1 MGRNKKGIN
10 DQTHNTPA
18 DSTDLPE
25 EFADGAFNDLEEDGD
40 DLTPSQVRSAL
51 AIKVIAAL
59 TALIFIFMVLANVLH
74 LFTLPSLDFL
84 KESRDLS
91 DDPALQKLQQAVVQ
105 VLYVSR
111 DSTALPVAQSKGSG
125 FNIHPSGLI
134 VTNKHVVEGADAITV
149 SFEGRGTYV
158 ASHWTKSSRL
168 DLALLYLDLN
178 ENAGADTA
186 GDTSLRAL
194 PFVELQLQHFPEI
207 GADVITMG
215 NPLGFRQ
222 VISRGTVSAYHSLD
236 DLLYP
241 VLEIEA
247 PIHGGSSGS
256 PVFDKENKAVA
267 VVYAVLRRQNGDSH
281 ESIKGLA
288 IPVIYLQD
296 LLEETELDYF

>member
-1 MGRNKKGIN
+1 MGRYKKGIN
-10 DQTHNTPA
+10 EQTHNTPA
-18 DSTDLPE
+18 DEADLPE
-25 EFADGAFNDLEEDGD
+25 EYADEAYNDLGENGEE
-40 DLTPSQVRSAL
+40 LTPSQARAAL
-51 AIKVIAAL
+51 AIKLIAAL

-91 DDPALQKLQQAVVQ
+91 DDPVLQELQQAVVQ

-111 DSTALPVAQSKGSG
+111 DSTALPVAQRKGTG

-149 SFEGRGTYV
+149 SFEEEGTYV
-158 ASHWTKSSRL
+158 ASHWTESSRL
-168 DLALLYLDLN
+168 DLALLYVDLN
-178 ENAGADTA
+178 ENAGNDTA
-186 GDTSLRAL
+186 SSDTPLRAL
-194 PFVELQLQHFPEI
+194 PYVELQMQHFPEI
-207 GADVITMG
+207 GEDVITMG

-222 VISRGTVSAYHSLD
+222 IISRGTVSAYHPLD
-236 DLLYP
+236 GLPYP

-267 VVYAVLRRQNGDSH
+267 VVYAVLRQQDNDER
-281 ESIKGLA
+281 IKGLA
-288 IPVIYLQD
+288 IPVIYLQE
-296 LLEETELDYF
+296 LLEEAELDY